1 MRFLR
6 SFALFWWNF
15 IVGDDWRV
23 ALGLAGGLALTW
35 LLARGDEAAWWLLP
49 LVVAGL
55 LVGSVWREAS
65 GSEGLRSPGRESAD
79 RPMLVATSDRKTWN
93 EP

>member
-6 SFALFWWNF
+6 SFARFWWNF

-23 ALGLAGGLALTW
+23 ALGLAGALSLTW
-35 LLARGDEAAWWLLP
+35 LLAHNGETAWWLLP
-49 LVVAGL
+49 VVVAGL

-65 GSEGLRSPGRESAD
+65 GSASIGE
-79 RPMLVATSDRKTWN
+79 
-93 EP
+93 

>member
-23 ALGLAGGLALTW
+23 ALGLVGGLALTW
-35 LLARGDEAAWWLLP
+35 FLERNNVPAWWLLP
-49 LVVAGL
+49 LAVAGL
-55 LVGSVWREAS
+55 LVGAVWREAS
-65 GSEGLRSPGRESAD
+65 TTE
-79 RPMLVATSDRKTWN
+79 
-93 EP
+93 

>member
-1 MRFLR
+1 MRLLR

-23 ALGLAGGLALTW
+23 ALGLACGLGLTW
-35 LLARGDEAAWWLLP
+35 LLEHNDESAWWLLP
-49 LVVAGL
+49 LVVGGL

-65 GSEGLRSPGRESAD
+65 GSETAGD
-79 RPMLVATSDRKTWN
+79 
-93 EP
+93 

>member
-1 MRFLR
+1 MNNVRAFG
-6 SFALFWWNF
+6 AFWWNF

-23 ALGLAGGLALTW
+23 ALGLAGGLGLTW
-35 LLARGDEAAWWLLP
+35 LLERGGESAWWLLP

-65 GSEGLRSPGRESAD
+65 GSDTTGD
-79 RPMLVATSDRKTWN
+79 
-93 EP
+93 

>member
-1 MRFLR
+1 VSFLR

-35 LLARGDEAAWWLLP
+35 LLEHYDEPAWWLLP

-65 GSEGLRSPGRESAD
+65 GGETVRESRER
-79 RPMLVATSDRKTWN
+79 RP
-93 EP
+93 

>member
-23 ALGLAGGLALTW
+23 ALGLAVGLALTW
-35 LLARGDEAAWWLLP
+35 VLEHNGESVWWLLP

-65 GSEGLRSPGRESAD
+65 GSETEGD
-79 RPMLVATSDRKTWN
+79 
-93 EP
+93 